1 MQNVY
6 VPIVNGLFSLLC
18 FCTRG
23 RQVVKNAQKTV
34 YVNIEWRLNQIWLD
48 HINNKAVLQAAH
60 LRTRG
65 QKTVKSNTLGLN
77 VSRYG
82 MFYREDIVFG
92 ITTWSVLSKQDPVP
106 TFLHT
111 YLAWTQVNTY
121 VLQVYCKSTNLLQV

>member
-1 MQNVY
+1 
-6 VPIVNGLFSLLC
+6 
-18 FCTRG
+18 
-23 RQVVKNAQKTV
+23 
-34 YVNIEWRLNQIWLD
+34 
-48 HINNKAVLQAAH
+48 
-60 LRTRG
+60 
-65 QKTVKSNTLGLN
+65 
-77 VSRYG
+77 